1 MPNVG
6 YASLQIIPS
15 VQGIGSSIRQQLT
28 GPIADAGDEAGDGFA
43 KRLAKGLAIG
53 VAGAAAAVGAVLVK
67 GLGDALEQG
76 QLTGKLQAQLGA
88 TGPDAARY
96 GKVAGQLFSGT
107 MADSFEQGAEAI
119 RSIMS
124 AGLAPPGATNAQ
136 LKSISTQV
144 LDVSKAFGVDLGE
157 TSNAVGQLI
166 RNGMAKDA
174 TEGLNLVTAG
184 LRGADA
190 RGADVLETFG
200 EYSPVFKTMGLDG
213 ATAMGL
219 LRQGLAG
226 GARNTDNLGDAI
238 KEFSLKVTGG
248 GAAID
253 AAFKAAGLSSKKVT
267 DDVAAGGPRA
277 SAALGTVLDA
287 LRQMPATA
295 ERAQVIQNLFG
306 GPGEDLGAAIF
317 SLNVKTAATSLGT
330 LTGAADATGAALRDN
345 AATHIEAFKR
355 GLEQGITNMV
365 GGHVLPALMDAA
377 SFLKTTFGP
386 AFGQAA
392 EWVKGTVL
400 PATADLAHHVADV
413 LVPALTTGASWLAD
427 HLAPAAADLAHW
439 LRDDLLPAA
448 SNIAS
453 KLGTEFG
460 PVAAD
465 IARILRDDI
474 APAVA
479 TVAGWMRDTFAPA
492 AADAAI
498 WLGEH
503 LVPAVADL
511 ATWLTGTLVP
521 ALGSTAHW
529 LDDNKTAIAAV
540 AGIITTLLLP
550 ALITAAV
557 GYASTGAA
565 AAASKYEQVTA
576 WVTTKVAAVES
587 AAASV
592 AASYRTVGGWI
603 SAGASAVAGAAVQ
616 VGAWIS
622 TGAAAVVS
630 GAQQAATW
638 VATGARAAVGAA
650 LQVGAAAAVVGGW
663 VLMGVQSLLQAARMA
678 AAWLIAMG
686 PVGWVITAVV
696 ALVALIVANWE
707 TVKEKTVGLWTAA
720 VEWIKSAAGS
730 VLDWL
735 RSNWPLLLAI
745 LTGPI
750 GIAVGLIVKYWDQIT
765 EGFRSAYRAVVSV
778 AVDLVQWASGLPG
791 RILNAIASLGSSLY
805 NSAKDAFQQFMIAQA
820 LIAGQAIEY
829 VKGLPG
835 KLVSAIGDLGSLLYS
850 AGGDVVRGLW
860 NGISSMGSWL
870 KDKLVSFA
878 SSAIPG
884 PIKSALGISSPS
896 KVMASEVGRWIPA
909 GIVQGIEGGQ
919 SELERTMAA
928 LVAVPPLAIPAWTY
942 PAASDTSFGVSAA
955 RQFAPAAAV
964 GATATQGPGQGPAL
978 TIENY
983 YESESGGARQ
993 TAMDLM
999 VLARGRG

>member
-15 VQGIGSSIRQQLT
+15 VQGIGSSIRQQLV
-28 GPIADAGDEAGDGFA
+28 GPVADAGDEAGDGFA

-67 GLGDALEQG
+67 GLGDALEQDTI
-76 QLTGKLQAQLGA
+76 TGKLQAQLGA

-96 GKVAGQLFSGT
+96 GKVAGELFAGT
-107 MADSFEQGAEAI
+107 MADSFEQGTEVI
-119 RSIMS
+119 RAVMG
-124 AGLAPPGATNAQ
+124 AGLAPPNATNAQ

-144 LDVSKAFGVDLGE
+144 LDTAKAFDLDLGE
-157 TSNAVGQLI
+157 TATSVGQLI

-174 TEGLNLVTAG
+174 TEGLNLITVG
-184 LRGADA
+184 LRGADTRA
-190 RGADVLETFG
+190 GDVLETVT
-200 EYSPVFKTMGLDG
+200 EYAPIFKTAGIEG
-213 ATAMGL
+213 STAMGL
-219 LRQGLAG
+219 VRQALAG
-226 GARNTDNLGDAI
+226 GAKETDKVGDAI
-238 KEFSLKVTGG
+238 KEFTLKVTGG
-248 GAAID
+248 GAAVD
-253 AAFKAAGLSSKKVT
+253 QAFKDAGLSSKQMT
-267 DDVAAGGPRA
+267 ADVAAGGPRA
-277 SAALGTVLDA
+277 TAALGSVLDS

-295 ERAQVIQNLFG
+295 ERAQAIQNLFG

-317 SLNVKTAATSLGT
+317 SLNVKTAASSLGT

-377 SFLKTTFGP
+377 SFLNSTFGP
-386 AFGQAA
+386 SFGQAA
-392 EWVKGTVL
+392 DWVKGTVV
-400 PATADLAHHVADV
+400 PAVGDLAHRVAGE
-413 LVPALTTGASWLAD
+413 LVPALTSGASWLAD
-427 HLAPAAADLAHW
+427 HLAPAAADVAHW

-448 SNIAS
+448 SSIAA

-460 PVAAD
+460 PVVAD
-465 IARILRDDI
+465 AGRILRDDI
-474 APAVA
+474 APAVIS
-479 TVAGWMRDTFAPA
+479 VAGWLKDSFAPA
-492 AADAAI
+492 AADAAL

-503 LVPAVADL
+503 LVPAIADVAK
-511 ATWLTGTLVP
+511 WLTGTLVP
-521 ALGSTAHW
+521 ALIDVTHW
-529 LDDNKTAIAAV
+529 IDDNKTAILIV
-540 AGIITTLLLP
+540 AGVITAALLP

-663 VLMGVQSLLQAARMA
+663 ILMGVQSLLQAARMA
-678 AAWLIAMG
+678 AAWLIALG
-686 PVGWVITAVV
+686 PVGWVIAAVI
-696 ALVALIVANWE
+696 ALVALIVANWD
-707 TVKEKTVGLWTAA
+707 TIVAATTAA
-720 VEWIKSAAGS
+720 WEWIWNKIKEIANFVWQLFLNWSLPGLLIKHWAAIRDGA
-730 VLDWL
+730 VAGWNAVVDWIKQVPGWIYQAFL
-735 RSNWPLLLAI
+735 NF
-745 LTGPI
+745 TPI
-750 GIAVGLIVKYWDQIT
+750 GLLIKHWESIKQGAVAGFNATIDWIKGVPGMIT
-765 EGFRSAYRAVVSV
+765 GA
-778 AVDLVQWASGLPG
+778 
-791 RILNAIASLGSSLY
+791 LG
-805 NSAKDAFQQFMIAQA
+805 N
-820 LIAGQAIEY
+820 
-829 VKGLPG
+829 
-835 KLVSAIGDLGSLLYS
+835 LGSLLVS

-860 NGISSMGSWL
+860 SGISSMGGWL
-870 KDKLVSFA
+870 KDKLVSFV

-884 PIKSALGISSPS
+884 PIKSALGIASPS
-896 KVMASEVGRWIPA
+896 KVMAREVGRWIPA
-909 GIVQGIEGGQ
+909 GIEVGIESGRD
-919 SELERTMAA
+919 SLTRTMASLA
-928 LVAVPPLAIPAWTY
+928 VVPPISMPAWTY
-942 PAASDTSFGVSAA
+942 PDVGGAAVAL
-955 RQFAPAAAV
+955 APAPGIAPAGQPA
-964 GATATQGPGQGPAL
+964 GAFSAGQQGPVLQV
-978 TIENY
+978 ENY
-983 YESESGGARQ
+983 YESESGGAQQ

-999 VLARGRG
+999 VLARARG